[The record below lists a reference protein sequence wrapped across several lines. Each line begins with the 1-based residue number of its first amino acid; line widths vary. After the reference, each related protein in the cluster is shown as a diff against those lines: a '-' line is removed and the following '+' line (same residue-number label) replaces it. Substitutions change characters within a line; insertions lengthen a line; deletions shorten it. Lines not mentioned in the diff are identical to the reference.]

1 MPQYIFTNAVYNIFA
16 ENMLPQLVAV
26 SVQTD
31 KDAPVFQNLH
41 RYEDRASLLIVID
54 GSLNLAIENESYS
67 LKAGDI
73 ACINAG
79 ILHGMALDK
88 GKQNYKTVELS
99 IKNLHI
105 QGLMLGELLERE
117 SYPVIAPADS
127 KLAIHYAR
135 ILIELGKDCEKTYA
149 AQTANYLLGGLLT
162 IVRQEILAAKGNEK
176 LNDYNLGQQIKE
188 YLDEHYLEN
197 LKLPQ
202 IAAALHMNMY
212 YLAHTFK
219 KSTGQSPMQY
229 VTHRRI
235 AEAQNMLLSTDLAI
249 TEIALRCGWNDS
261 NYFQNVFSSTVGMPP
276 GKYRKIWK
284 N

>member
-1 MPQYIFTNAVYNIFA
+1 MPQYVFTNSVHNIFA
-16 ENMLPQLVAV
+16 ENTLPQLAAV

-31 KDAPVFQNLH
+31 KDAPVFQNLR
-41 RYEDRASLLIVID
+41 RYEDRASMLLVID
-54 GSLNLAIENESYS
+54 GSLSLAIENESYS

-73 ACINAG
+73 ACINTG
-79 ILHGMALDK
+79 ILHGMALAK
-88 GKQNYKTVELS
+88 GKQSYKTIELS

-105 QGLMLGELLERE
+105 QGLMPGKLIESE
-117 SYPVIAPADS
+117 SYSVITPADN
-127 KLAIHYAR
+127 KLAVHYAR
-135 ILIELGKDCEKTYA
+135 ILIELGRDCEKPYA

-162 IVRQEILAAKGNEK
+162 IVRQEIIAAQSHEK

-188 YLDEHYLEN
+188 YIDEHYLEN

-219 KSTGQSPMQY
+219 KSTGYSPMQY

-261 NYFQNVFSSTVGMPP
+261 NYFQSVFSSAVGMPP